1 MSTTSLRSIYI
12 SSMSYNVVIKDI
24 KYTVEINIYI
34 SSMSYDILSQEVLAL
49 R

>member
-1 MSTTSLRSIYI
+1 
-12 SSMSYNVVIKDI
+12 MSYNVVIKDI